1 MTNNTL
7 NKNWGFSTKLVHSGE
22 APDKETGAVAP
33 ILVRSKTYNQKEFGV
48 ASEFQYSRGKNP
60 TRKKLEQKLEEL
72 EGGGHATVFSSGVAA
87 EAAFFFTLSPG
98 DHILC
103 CQELYGGTFR
113 LLDQLLSRF
122 CISFDC
128 VDFTN
133 EKAILAGI
141 KSNTKYLFVESPTN
155 PSFHVIDLELINKIS
170 KKTGIPFVVDA
181 TFSPPCCIQN
191 FDYGAETIIHSL
203 SKYIAGHNDV
213 IGGAVITKNEKL
225 HEKLLFLDK
234 TIGAILSPDECY
246 RVLQEV
252 KTLDLRWKRSS
263 ENALI
268 VAEFLQKQPQIEKV
282 LYPGLPTH
290 PGHEIAEK
298 QTRGGFGAALS
309 FVVKETKNL
318 KKFVDTLRK
327 NSPIIYGESLASPET
342 ILAYPPLMS
351 HKSLPREIRESLG
364 ITDGF
369 FRLSLGFEDPEDII
383 RGFEVALKTL

>member
-48 ASEFQYSRGKNP
+48 TSEFQYSRGKNP
-60 TRKKLEQKLEEL
+60 TRIKLEQKLEEL
-72 EGGGHATVFSSGVAA
+72 EGGGYATVFSSGVAA

-213 IGGAVITKNEKL
+213 IGGAVITKNENL

-290 PGHEIAEK
+290 PGHEIAKK

-383 RGFEVALKTL
+383 RGLEVALKTL